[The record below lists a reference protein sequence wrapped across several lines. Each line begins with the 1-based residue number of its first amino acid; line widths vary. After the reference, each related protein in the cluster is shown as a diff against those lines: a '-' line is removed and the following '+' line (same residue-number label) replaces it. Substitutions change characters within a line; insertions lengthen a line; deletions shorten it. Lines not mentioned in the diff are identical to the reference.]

1 MYSVNSLKWKRSIAR
16 FYHPRQKTGRKIIL
30 IYHAVGNGPW
40 AISLENF
47 NGQIQWL
54 KKNCEIV
61 SLSELLTSQHKKNI
75 TRVALTFDD
84 GYACLHDTVLP
95 ILKTENAVAAVYI
108 NTGWMADNEKTRRS
122 SHSNLGHYPSEKFL
136 TWDEVKMLSQSG
148 WEIGS
153 HGVEHIDLTKQPT
166 EIIKTELVHS
176 KSTIENFLQ
185 KKCGHFAYTWGRY
198 NAFLENA
205 TQEAGYEYAVAAHHG
220 VIDHNKKLFS
230 LPRMNVALE
239 YTLSDFERMINGR
252 WDFLGH
258 VHHLKKKLKMD

>member
-40 AISLENF
+40 AISVENF
-47 NGQIQWL
+47 KGQIQWL

-108 NTGWMADNEKTRRS
+108 NTGWMADNEKGIS
-122 SHSNLGHYPSEKFL
+122 LGKPNPFLLSPISATTPSIGQ
-136 TWDEVKMLSQSG
+136 SQVTTDLRTHLNNRYYNSLGLIKDNPNPHIPGVGLGFYRFTLIGVTSISG
-148 WEIGS
+148 I
-153 HGVEHIDLTKQPT
+153 L
-166 EIIKTELVHS
+166 L
-176 KSTIENFLQ
+176 L
-185 KKCGHFAYTWGRY
+185 
-198 NAFLENA
+198 
-205 TQEAGYEYAVAAHHG
+205 
-220 VIDHNKKLFS
+220 
-230 LPRMNVALE
+230 
-239 YTLSDFERMINGR
+239 TLSIITY
-252 WDFLGH
+252 
-258 VHHLKKKLKMD
+258 KKYKRPLNFSELMFTIVLPTIFI